1 MMTNKERHII
11 QIISKRIKELDP
23 NAEVILYGSHARGQA
38 NKNSDWDILILLD
51 KQNVTLTTEQ
61 KYRHYLLDVEL
72 EIGQPISVF
81 VKSKKVWETKYP
93 VTPFYQNIKNE
104 GVRVS

>member
-1 MMTNKERHII
+1 MTIKEKHII
-11 QIISKRIKELDP
+11 QIISNRIKELDP
-23 NAEVILYGSHARGQA
+23 DAEIILYGSHARGRA
-38 NKNSDWDILILLD
+38 NKDSDWDILILLD

-61 KYRHYLLDVEL
+61 KYRHYLLDVEM

-81 VKSKKVWETKYP
+81 VRSKRVWKKKYR
-93 VTPFYQNIKNE
+93 VTSFYQNIKSE